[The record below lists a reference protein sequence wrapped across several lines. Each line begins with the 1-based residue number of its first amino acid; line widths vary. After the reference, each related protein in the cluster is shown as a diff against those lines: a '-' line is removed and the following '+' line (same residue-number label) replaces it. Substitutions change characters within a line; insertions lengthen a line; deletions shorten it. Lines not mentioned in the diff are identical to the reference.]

1 MCQKWK
7 LRLTTGSNGIVATGC
22 TSLCE
27 SKRRSSTPVAS
38 SEKSAKFT
46 PPSSTVAPSGWGR
59 PRWKVGER
67 SAIEQRRVRL
77 VLVALVELND
87 VSFRVGDPGDAHPFD
102 EAAHVKWTE
111 GDLHV
116 IPHLGELRVQVVDEE
131 RQVPHTRERRAVL
144 LAARRRCVSF
154 GGEELERHAAV
165 ADHDHLVGAGQVDA
179 LALEAEVLRVPP
191 LDRERIGAVEAD
203 VVHGAHGYRH
213 PSSSSSMI
221 LCANRWQWPP
231 VRPVTRSRSTT
242 TSWSV
247 QIAPMLRASPSRL
260 LCTTTGRPRTSSGV
274 G

>member
-67 SAIEQRRVRL
+67 SAIERRRVRL

-102 EAAHVKWTE
+102 EAAHVKWAE
-111 GDLHV
+111 RDLRV
-116 IPHLGELRVQVVDEE
+116 VAHLRELRVEVVDEE
-131 RQVPHTRERRAVL
+131 REGPHAALPRPAQL
-144 LAARRRCVSF
+144 ARRWRLAL
-154 GGEELERHAAV
+154 GGEELE
-165 ADHDHLVGAGQVDA
+165 
-179 LALEAEVLRVPP
+179 
-191 LDRERIGAVEAD
+191 
-203 VVHGAHGYRH
+203 
-213 PSSSSSMI
+213 
-221 LCANRWQWPP
+221 
-231 VRPVTRSRSTT
+231 
-242 TSWSV
+242 
-247 QIAPMLRASPSRL
+247 
-260 LCTTTGRPRTSSGV
+260 
-274 G
+274 